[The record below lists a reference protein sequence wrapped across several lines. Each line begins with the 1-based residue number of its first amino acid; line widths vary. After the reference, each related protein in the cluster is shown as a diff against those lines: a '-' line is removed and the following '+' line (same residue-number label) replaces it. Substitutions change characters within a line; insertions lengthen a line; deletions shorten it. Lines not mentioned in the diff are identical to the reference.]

1 MRILCLKPLK
11 KLVDLKKI
19 KKKLKKIEIGLSYV
33 KTVVYLPTLLADG
46 ISAKYKI
53 EIIR

>member
-1 MRILCLKPLK
+1 MI
-11 KLVDLKKI
+11 LKKI
-19 KKKLKKIEIGLSYV
+19 KKKIKKIEIGLPYV